1 MPRRQ
6 IAPRV
11 GSPRS
16 PRTCGPGS
24 ARQEGGLFPRGLYV
38 WLDET
43 LLDRE
48 MWAAIASFADT
59 PTVLQLR
66 GTDRVSRNAVQRVLV
81 GRWRRLERE
90 ANWLVGAVFGEEAI
104 QRWRRH
110 GGLIAVQLRE
120 EWG

>member
-1 MPRRQ
+1 MY
-6 IAPRV
+6 I
-11 GSPRS
+11 
-16 PRTCGPGS
+16 
-24 ARQEGGLFPRGLYV
+24 

-48 MWAAIASFADT
+48 MWAAIASFVDT
-59 PTVLQLR
+59 PSVLQLR
-66 GTDRVSRNAVQRVLV
+66 TTDKVARNAVQRVLV
-81 GRWRRLERE
+81 GRWRRVERE
-90 ANWLVGAVFGEEAI
+90 ANRLVGAVFGEEAI